1 VSDIRILVTGGRNYT
16 DRTAVARA
24 LRHLAEHYVFGAKP
38 EEFVLVHGDCKRFK
52 EDGSFDPDRSADQL
66 AEQEARKLGW
76 RAEPHEVKREDYDR
90 HGKRAPILRNQR
102 MVILGASYCIAFP
115 GGSGTAHCR
124 RAALAARIPVIDVPE
139 GGDRG

>member
-1 VSDIRILVTGGRNYT
+1 VADIRILVTGGRTYT

-24 LRHLAEHYVFGAKP
+24 LRHIGEHYVFGAKP
-38 EEFVLVHGDCKRFK
+38 DEIVLVHGDAT
-52 EDGSFDPDRSADQL
+52 GADRL
-66 AEQEARKLGW
+66 AAEEATALGW
-76 RAEPHEVKREDYDR
+76 RTEAHPVHAEDYDR

-102 MVILGASYCIAFP
+102 MVILGANYCIAFP

-124 RAALAARIPVIDVPE
+124 RAALAAHIPVIDVPE